1 MSEPRIEGRYA
12 ELVESFV
19 AYKRSIGYG
28 YPESTMH
35 LVALMARFLDA
46 HPDDMIVTEEIA
58 DAFARSGR
66 PGEAPSTQNKRAS
79 MIRQFALYLQHVG
92 HDCFVPDME
101 RNRARAKSPF
111 APRII
116 TGAEMA
122 AVIDVADNA
131 PIRWGR
137 PEDALAYRLLLR
149 LLWCCG
155 LRLSEALTL
164 RVGDFDPDGA
174 TITVRRAKC
183 NRTRLLPLSGELA
196 ELVGD
201 YIEAM
206 GMRDGAQWLF
216 PNTKGGHRDRGVAAP
231 RIQGMMLMAGPTGPD
246 GTPPR
251 VHDIRHS
258 YAIAALAKMGASG
271 TGARC
276 ALPLLC
282 AYMGHSD
289 IVGTE
294 LYLRLTEERH
304 SEIHGKMAGLS
315 DDVFGEV
322 MQRG

>member
-1 MSEPRIEGRYA
+1 MSKPRIEGRCA

-35 LVALMARFLDA
+35 LVAMMARFLDA
-46 HPDDMIVTEEIA
+46 HPDDRVITEEIA

-66 PGEAPSTQNKRAS
+66 PDEAASTQNKRVS
-79 MIRQFALYLQHVG
+79 MIRQFALYLQRTG
-92 HDCFVPDME
+92 HDCFVPDMF

-116 TGAEMA
+116 TEAEMA

-131 PIRWGR
+131 GIRWRR
-137 PEDALAYRLLLR
+137 PEDALAYQLLLR

-155 LRLSEALTL
+155 MRLSEALTL
-164 RVGDFDPDGA
+164 RVEDLDLHAA
-174 TITVRRAKC
+174 TVTVRRAKH
-183 NRTRLLPLSGELA
+183 NRTRLLPLSADLA
-196 ELVGD
+196 AFVGGYVD
-201 YIEAM
+201 AM
-206 GMRDGAQWLF
+206 GMCDGAQWLF
-216 PNTKGGHRDRGVAAP
+216 PNTKGGHRDRGVAATQVQ
-231 RIQGMMLMAGPTGPD
+231 RMMLMAGVSRPD
-246 GTPPR
+246 GTAPR

-258 YAIAALAKMGASG
+258 YAVAALAKMDAEGVE
-271 TGARC
+271 ARC

-289 IVGTE
+289 IVSTE

-304 SEIHGKMAGLS
+304 LEVHGKMAGLS
-315 DDVFGEV
+315 EDVFGEV
-322 MQRG
+322 M